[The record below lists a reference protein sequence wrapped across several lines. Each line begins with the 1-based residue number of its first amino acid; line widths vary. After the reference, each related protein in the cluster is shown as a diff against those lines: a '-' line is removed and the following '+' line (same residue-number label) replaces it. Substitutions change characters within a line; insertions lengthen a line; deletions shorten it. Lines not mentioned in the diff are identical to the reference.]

1 MNLKP
6 HLIILLLYLPFTQE
20 INSQDWNTFANT
32 ILYKFVFALIKLLNG
47 HHF

>member
-6 HLIILLLYLPFTQE
+6 HLIIILLYLPFTQE

-32 ILYKFVFALIKLLNG
+32 VWYSKANL
-47 HHF
+47 